1 MEAVGV
7 KGTVIS
13 DYKWALEASK
23 FLELNHFVTR
33 KAGCFSGNMLGPYT
47 VESGLCREWVLDTV

>member
-1 MEAVGV
+1 MV

-13 DYKWALEASK
+13 DYKWAQEASK

-33 KAGCFSGNMLGPYT
+33 KVGCFSGNMLGPYPI
-47 VESGLCREWVLDTV
+47 ESGLRREWVLDSM

>member
-1 MEAVGV
+1 MEVVVV

-13 DYKWALEASK
+13 DYKWAQEASK

-33 KAGCFSGNMLGPYT
+33 KVGCFSGNMLGPYPI
-47 VESGLCREWVLDTV
+47 ESGLRREWVLDSM